1 MTACATPFRRRYSNR
16 SAVLPLILTKMFLAL
31 FWSETAFYSRRT
43 ITVTACT
50 FAAVRSATADYEQW
64 QYLLHQ

>member
-1 MTACATPFRRRYSNR
+1 MGRPSQQQQGLLLMTACATLFNRRYSNR

-43 ITVTACT
+43 NTV
-50 FAAVRSATADYEQW
+50 
-64 QYLLHQ
+64 